1 MSASQLRQ
9 AKWALSV
16 LWVLAAA
23 CFFAPADS
31 SIGAFG
37 QIIFWLMLVAHAI
50 ECVVFWGTLK
60 GTGKPLGGQIAQT
73 LLFGVVHY
81 QTIKKDT

>member
-16 LWVLAAA
+16 LWVLLAVS
-23 CFFAPADS
+23 FFAPAS
-31 SIGAFG
+31 SRLGSFG
-37 QIIFWLMLVAHAI
+37 QMLFWLMVAAHAV
-50 ECVVFWGTLK
+50 ECVIFMGALRR
-60 GTGKPLGGQIAQT
+60 TGKPLGGQILQV

-81 QTIKKDT
+81 QTIKRER